1 MYNFIKDKSRFL
13 IFDVN
18 SRFISCIPEEKMKE
32 ITIRNVN
39 AENFG
44 MPIIDALE
52 LLEETTKVIYNIETQ
67 LIGIP
72 GIINLIDSLID
83 EIIKIKNENSG
94 NYAII
99 VLNNRNFNKKKINQ
113 LKEKGKNKDIDIVL
127 ID

>member
-32 ITIRNVN
+32 IIIRNVN

-44 MPIIDALE
+44 IPIIDALE
-52 LLEETTKVIYNIETQ
+52 LLEETTKVIYNIDTQ
-67 LIGIP
+67 LIGVP

-94 NYAII
+94 SYVII
-99 VLNNRNFNKKKINQ
+99 VLNNRNFNKEKIEQ
-113 LKEKGKNKDIDIVL
+113 LKEKGKNKDIDIVA

>member
-32 ITIRNVN
+32 IIIRNVN

-44 MPIIDALE
+44 IPIIDALE
-52 LLEETTKVIYNIETQ
+52 LLEETTKVIYNIDTQ
-67 LIGIP
+67 LIGVP
-72 GIINLIDSLID
+72 GIIKLIDSLID

-94 NYAII
+94 SYVII
-99 VLNNRNFNKKKINQ
+99 VLNNRNFNKEKIEQ
-113 LKEKGKNKDIDIVL
+113 LKEKGKNKDIDIVA